1 MKLKTLILT
10 LFVLALPVKGQEL
23 NARVSINH
31 QQVQGT
37 STSIFEDLEKNLTT
51 FINERAW
58 TNLQFQRLERI
69 PCSFSITVKKY
80 DESENTFQCTLNVQ
94 AQRPVYNASYTS
106 VFFATSDGNF
116 NFEYKE
122 FDQLEFR
129 PELIDNDLTALV
141 GYYVY
146 LIIGWNLDTMS
157 PLGGTE
163 VLQTAKTIC
172 SNATSLTHS
181 AKGWK
186 AFDDGKNR
194 YGIINDLL
202 DGGMEDFRQ
211 MQYKYYRDG
220 LDQMAENS
228 DRGRAGI
235 LESFDLLEKARDNRP
250 QSMVPQLFTEFKR
263 DEITYVFKGKGSTSE
278 KTKLYDLLM
287 KINASQSSYWN
298 QIK

>member
-1 MKLKTLILT
+1 MKIKSLILL
-10 LFVLALPVKGQEL
+10 LFVLALPMKGQEL

-37 STSIFEDLEKNLTT
+37 STSVFEDLEKNLTS
-51 FINERAW
+51 FLNERSW
-58 TNLQFQRLERI
+58 TNLQFQRSERI
-69 PCSFSITVKKY
+69 PCTFAITVKKY
-80 DESENTFQCTLNVQ
+80 NESENTFSCTLNVQ
-94 AQRPVYNASYTS
+94 AQRPVYNASYTT

-129 PELIDNDLTALV
+129 PELIDKDLTAIL

-146 LIIGWNLDTMS
+146 LIVGWDLDTMS

-163 VLQTAKTIC
+163 YLETAKTIC
-172 SNATSLTHS
+172 ANATSLTHS

-186 AFDDGKNR
+186 AFEDSKNR
-194 YGIINDLL
+194 YGIINDLM
-202 DGGMEDFRQ
+202 DGGMEPFRQ

-220 LDQMAENS
+220 MDAMADNS
-228 DRGRAGI
+228 DRGRASI

-250 QSMVPQLFTEFKR
+250 QSMIPQLFTEFKR
-263 DEITYVFKGKGSTSE
+263 DEITYVFKGKGSSSE

-287 KINASQSSYWN
+287 KVNASQSSYWN